1 MRALLSKA
9 EIESEITD
17 RFGPAF
23 KLREK
28 APAEVLSTGIA
39 EVDTITGGLPR
50 GAITEVFGS
59 ASSGRTSL
67 MVSILAHATNESEV
81 CALVDTND
89 AFDPVTVAGSGMVF
103 EQLLWVRCCGGD
115 GGDQKEGRKIEQAFK
130 AADLL
135 LQSGGFGLVMLDLA
149 DIPSKAVRRIIS
161 SWWFRFRRAIENT
174 PTVMVVISQA
184 SCVGSRASQI
194 LELKKEKEVWTS
206 AANIPAFPGSAGRKA
221 EILTPLFCN
230 SNAIA
235 TRSTPLVTPVS
246 MTSAAPADAFDS
258 RVNHSVLLRR
268 LQLNAE
274 RQKPVSFVRRNVRFE
289 SNVRF

>member
-1 MRALLSKA
+1 MRAVLSKA

-17 RFGPAF
+17 RFGTGF

-28 APAEVLSTGIA
+28 APAEVLSTGIP

-67 MVSILAHATNESEV
+67 MVSILAHATNEQEV

-89 AFDPVTVAGSGMVF
+89 AFDPATVAGSGMVF
-103 EQLLWVRCCGGD
+103 DQLLWVRCCGED
-115 GGDQKEGRKIEQAFK
+115 GWDGSEGRKIERAFK
-130 AADLL
+130 AVDLL
-135 LQSGGFGLVMLDLA
+135 LQSGGFGLVILDLA
-149 DIPSKAVRRIIS
+149 DIPSKDVRRIIS

-194 LELKKEKEVWTS
+194 LELKKEKEVWSS
-206 AANIPAFPGSAGRKA
+206 AGHILGGSDGRKA
-221 EILTPLFCN
+221 EILTPVFSN
-230 SNAIA
+230 SNAVA
-235 TRSTPLVTPVS
+235 PRSTPVVIPDSVTS
-246 MTSAAPADAFDS
+246 SAPDAFNS

-268 LQLNAE
+268 LLLNAE
-274 RQKPVSFVRRNVRFE
+274 RQKPASLISRNVRFD
-289 SNVRF
+289 SHARP